1 MDNVVIIKIE
11 GIEYEFKL
19 KSSSILYLEK
29 KLGKN
34 IFEAFQNPDFTVMVN
49 LFYACASQSCK
60 DKYHNEADLF
70 DALLEEYGMQE
81 LAEKYLAEI
90 VQKSG
95 LVQKGKAD
103 IIPMTPSSETGKK
116 TWNK

>member
-19 KSSSILYLEK
+19 KSSAILHLEK
-29 KLGKN
+29 KLNRN
-34 IFEAFQNPDFTVMVN
+34 IFEAFQNPNFTVMCN
-49 LFYACASQSCK
+49 IFFACANDACK
-60 DKYHNEADLF
+60 LKYRNEGDLF
-70 DALLEEYGMQE
+70 DALLSEYGMQE
-81 LAEKYLAEI
+81 LTENYLAEI

-95 LVQKGKAD
+95 LVQKQQE
-103 IIPMTPSSETGKK
+103 IPTPSDEIKEK

>member
-1 MDNVVIIKIE
+1 MDNVVIIKID
-11 GIEYEFKL
+11 GVEYEFKL

-29 KLGKN
+29 KLGRN
-34 IFEAFQNPDFTVMVN
+34 IFEAFQSPDFTVMVN
-49 LFYACASQSCK
+49 LFYACASDACK
-60 DKYHNEADLF
+60 LKYKNEGDLF

-81 LAEKYLAEI
+81 LAEKYLADI

-95 LVQKGKAD
+95 LVQKSE
-103 IIPMTPSSETGKK
+103 IPMTPNPEIAEK

>member
-11 GIEYEFKL
+11 GTEYEFKL

-29 KLGKN
+29 KLRKN

-49 LFYACASQSCK
+49 LFYACASNACK
-60 DKYHNEADLF
+60 EKYKDEGELF
-70 DALLEEYGMQE
+70 DALLNEYGMQE
-81 LAEKYLAEI
+81 LAETYLAQI
-90 VQKSG
+90 VEKSG
-95 LVQKGKAD
+95 LVQKQKD
-103 IIPMTPSSETGKK
+103 IPTPSGEDKEK

>member
-11 GIEYEFKL
+11 GTEYEFKL

-34 IFEAFQNPDFTVMVN
+34 IFEAFQDPNFTVMVN
-49 LFYACASQSCK
+49 IFYACSNDACK
-60 DKYHNEADLF
+60 LKYKDEGNLF
-70 DALLEEYGMQE
+70 DALLAEYGMQD

-95 LVQKGKAD
+95 LVQKAD
-103 IIPMTPSSETGKK
+103 TTTPSPENKEK

>member
-49 LFYACASQSCK
+49 LFYACSSKVCK
-60 DKYHNEADLF
+60 DKYKDEGELF

-81 LAEKYLAEI
+81 LAEKYLADI

-95 LVQKGKAD
+95 LVQKQN
-103 IIPMTPSSETGKK
+103 IPTPSGEDKEK
-116 TWNK
+116 TWSK

>member
-34 IFEAFQNPDFTVMVN
+34 IFEAFERPDFTVMVN
-49 LFYACASQSCK
+49 IFYACASNACK
-60 DKYHNEADLF
+60 AKYANEADLF
-70 DALLEEYGMQE
+70 DVLLEEYGMQE
-81 LAEKYLAEI
+81 LAEKYLSDI

-95 LVQKGKAD
+95 LVQKQQE
-103 IIPMTPSSETGKK
+103 IPTPSGENKEK

>member
-11 GIEYEFKL
+11 GVEYEFKL
-19 KSSSILYLEK
+19 KSSSILYLEQ

-34 IFEAFQNPDFTVMVN
+34 IFEAFQNPDFTIMVN
-49 LFYACASQSCK
+49 LFYACASNACK
-60 DKYHNEADLF
+60 EKYKEEGELF

-81 LAEKYLAEI
+81 LAEKYLTAI

-95 LVQKGKAD
+95 LVQKSE
-103 IIPMTPSSETGKK
+103 IPTPSTEAEKK
-116 TWNK
+116 AWTK

>member
-1 MDNVVIIKIE
+1 MDNDVIIKIQ
-11 GIEYEFKL
+11 GVEYKFKL

-29 KLGKN
+29 KLGRN
-34 IFEAFQNPDFTVMVN
+34 MFEAFQDPDFTVMVN
-49 LFYACASQSCK
+49 IFYACASNECK
-60 DKYHNEADLF
+60 LKYGNEGDLF

-95 LVQKGKAD
+95 LVQKQN
-103 IIPMTPSSETGKK
+103 IPMTPSSEIKEK
-116 TWNK
+116 TWSK

>member
-1 MDNVVIIKIE
+1 M
-11 GIEYEFKL
+11 
-19 KSSSILYLEK
+19 EK

-49 LFYACASQSCK
+49 LFYACASKECK
-60 DKYHNEADLF
+60 MKYTDEGELF

-81 LAEKYLAEI
+81 LAENYLANI

-95 LVQKGKAD
+95 LVQKQQE
-103 IIPMTPSSETGKK
+103 IPMTPSDEVKEK

>member
-1 MDNVVIIKIE
+1 MDSEVIIKIE
-11 GIEYEFKL
+11 GVEYKFKL

-34 IFEAFQNPDFTVMVN
+34 IFEAFQNPDFTIMVN
-49 LFYACASQSCK
+49 LFYACADNACK
-60 DKYHNEADLF
+60 TKYQDEGELF
-70 DALLEEYGMQE
+70 DKLLDEYGMQV
-81 LAEKYLAEI
+81 LAEKYLQEI

-95 LVQKGKAD
+95 LVQKSE
-103 IIPMTPSSETGKK
+103 IPMTPSPEATEK

>member
-11 GIEYEFKL
+11 GTEYEFKL

-29 KLGKN
+29 KLGRN

-49 LFYACASQSCK
+49 IFYACASEACK
-60 DKYHNEADLF
+60 LKYKNEGDLF
-70 DALLEEYGMQE
+70 DVLLAEYGMQE
-81 LAEKYLAEI
+81 LAETYLTQI
-90 VQKSG
+90 IQKSG
-95 LVQKGKAD
+95 LVQKSE
-103 IIPMTPSSETGKK
+103 IPMTPSPEANEK

>member
-1 MDNVVIIKIE
+1 MDNEVIIKIK
-11 GIEYEFKL
+11 GVEYTFKL

-29 KLGKN
+29 KLGRN
-34 IFEAFQNPDFTVMVN
+34 IFEAFQSPDFTVMVN
-49 LFYACASQSCK
+49 IFYACANKECK
-60 DKYHNEADLF
+60 VKYTDEGELF

-81 LAEKYLAEI
+81 LAEKYLTEI

-95 LVQKGKAD
+95 LVQKQN
-103 IIPMTPSSETGKK
+103 IPTPSPEIAEK

>member
-1 MDNVVIIKIE
+1 MDNIVIIKIE
-11 GIEYEFKL
+11 GTEYEFKL

-29 KLGKN
+29 KLGRN
-34 IFEAFQNPDFTVMVN
+34 IFEAFQNPNFTVMVN
-49 LFYACASQSCK
+49 LFYACASDACK
-60 DKYHNEADLF
+60 LKYKNEGDLF

-81 LAEKYLAEI
+81 LAEKYLADI

-95 LVQKGKAD
+95 LVQKSE
-103 IIPMTPSSETGKK
+103 IPMTPNPEIAEK

>member
-1 MDNVVIIKIE
+1 MDNDVIIKIH
-11 GIEYEFKL
+11 GTEYKFKL

-49 LFYACASQSCK
+49 IFYACASNECK
-60 DKYHNEADLF
+60 VKYGNEADLF
-70 DALLEEYGMQE
+70 DALLEEYGMHE
-81 LAEKYLAEI
+81 LTEKYLAEI

-95 LVQKGKAD
+95 LVQKQD
-103 IIPMTPSSETGKK
+103 IPMTPSPEASEK